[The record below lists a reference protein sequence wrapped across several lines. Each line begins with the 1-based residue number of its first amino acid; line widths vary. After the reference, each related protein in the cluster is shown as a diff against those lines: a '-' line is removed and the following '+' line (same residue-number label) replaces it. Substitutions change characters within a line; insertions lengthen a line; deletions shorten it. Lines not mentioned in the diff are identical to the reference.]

1 MMTKSETVFVF
12 SLGGVSYGCCELL
25 WRGYTHWTMLL
36 LGGICFLGLYAGEKK
51 FSSLPMAVKCLAGG
65 VYITSLELV
74 AGSIVN
80 VALGMNVWD
89 YSAMP
94 FNLYGQICVGF
105 FFVWVFICIP
115 ALFLCRRIP
124 LLFEDFLI

>member
-1 MMTKSETVFVF
+1 MMTKSEIIFVF
-12 SLGGVSYGCCELL
+12 SLGGVCYGCCELL

-51 FSSLPMAVKCLAGG
+51 FSSLPMTVKCLAGG

-80 VALGMNVWD
+80 VAFGMNVWD

-94 FNLYGQICVGF
+94 FNFYGQICVGF
-105 FFVWVFICIP
+105 FFVWVLLCIP
-115 ALFLCRRIP
+115 ALFLCRQIP